1 MKITAFLKELDI
13 SKWSAIWA
21 FLTDGFAG
29 IAKLICTAF
38 TKLLRKADPAK
49 LKKYAELAATIAQY
63 LRGTVETFM
72 EEGKVREAAL
82 KTADAVQVLAEH
94 LADGEYTPAEL
105 EIDVGNIKACIE
117 AWQAEDKACD
127 DCHD

>member
-105 EIDVGNIKACIE
+105 EIDVDNIKACIE
-117 AWQAEDKACD
+117 AWQADDKACD